1 MIVNRRA
8 LVASLAALLASAIAF
23 YFGTGLHPFWWLLWL
38 AAIPV
43 LLLAP
48 RVSWRIAFST
58 AFVAYAL
65 GGLNLWNYFH
75 RLLSTPVPVILL
87 IICLPA
93 LAFGVDVLLFRW
105 MLRRSLWRAALV
117 FPSFWVGCEFLNAI
131 ASPHGTAGNLAYTQM
146 NFLPALQMAS
156 ITGIWSISFCIFL
169 FAASSA
175 IILGSHGT
183 ATARRTLA
191 ITVAL
196 VLMGVFGFG
205 LWRLHA
211 RTTTHSVEVALLAS
225 DLKQNI
231 LTDNPAD
238 TLRLLREYS
247 SQAEALAQ
255 QGAQVVV
262 IPEKIA
268 VLPDSIVS
276 EANALLQ
283 SAAKKSGA
291 LLVVGVIH
299 PSGTSKW
306 NEARLYF
313 PDGSI
318 RTYEKHHML
327 PVYEGDLTPGT
338 QRTEWQER
346 SGHLGIAICKDM
358 DFPQLS
364 RDYGND
370 GVGLLL
376 VPAWDFVVDGWWHGR
391 MAILRGVESGFS
403 IARAPKQGILAVSDN
418 RGRVL
423 AETPSGSAPF
433 ASLIAAVPVKSE
445 ATLYDRF
452 GNWFGWANLFFLAAL
467 LLSAIRLQG
476 ASPGRS
482 TTRSSLDLNP
492 D

>member
-1 MIVNRRA
+1 MILNRRY
-8 LVASLAALLASAIAF
+8 LVASAVALLTSAIAF
-23 YFGTGLHPFWWLLWL
+23 YLATGLHPSWWLLWL
-38 AAIPV
+38 APIPV
-43 LLLAP
+43 LLLAA

-58 AFVAYAL
+58 AFVSYAL

-87 IICLPA
+87 IIGLPA
-93 LAFGVDVLLFRW
+93 ILFAVDVLLFRW
-105 MLRRSLWRAALV
+105 MLRRSLWRSALL
-117 FPSFWVGCEFLNAI
+117 FPSFWVGCEFVNAVT
-131 ASPHGTAGNLAYTQM
+131 SPHGTAGNLAYTQM
-146 NFLPALQMAS
+146 NFLPVLQVAS
-156 ITGIWSISFCIFL
+156 LTGIWSISFCVFF

-175 IILGSHGT
+175 IILGTHGT
-183 ATARRTLA
+183 ATARRKLA

-196 VLMGVFGFG
+196 VLIGVLGFG
-205 LWRLHA
+205 IWRLHA
-211 RTTTHSVEVALLAS
+211 KTTTRSVEVALLAS

-231 LTDNPAD
+231 LTDDPAD

-247 SQAEALAQ
+247 SRAETLAQ
-255 QGAQVVV
+255 EGARVVV

-268 VLPDSIVS
+268 VVPDSILP
-276 EANALLQ
+276 EADALLR
-283 SAAKKSGA
+283 STAEKSGA

-299 PSGTSKW
+299 PTGTARW

-338 QRTEWQER
+338 DRTEWQVPA
-346 SGHLGIAICKDM
+346 GLLGIAICKDM

-364 RDYGND
+364 RDYGKD

-376 VPAWDFVVDGWWHGR
+376 VPAWDFGVDGWWHGR

-423 AETPSGSAPF
+423 AETSSGSAPF
-433 ASLIAAVPVKSE
+433 ASLIVAVPVQSE
-445 ATLYDRF
+445 ATFYDRF
-452 GNWFGWANLFFLAAL
+452 GNWFGWANLFLLAAL
-467 LLSAIRLQG
+467 LLSALRVQR
-476 ASPGRS
+476 ASPKPARMS
-482 TTRSSLDLNP
+482 FP
-492 D
+492 